1 LHEEIAMRRLLTFVY
16 GLAAYVA
23 CLATLLYLIGFS
35 GALLVPRSVDRGADG
50 SALEAVLVDL
60 LLLAAFGVQH
70 SVMARRGFKDWW
82 TRVVPPAVERSTYVV
97 ATCAVLA
104 LLFRFWLP
112 IEAPVVWHVE
122 PAVAAALLWTV
133 FATGWLLVLVSTFQ
147 IDHFELFGLKQ
158 VLAGVAE
165 RPAPEARFRT
175 PFLYRYVRHPLY
187 AGLLLTFWSVPVM
200 TAGRLLFALGCT
212 VYILIGIA
220 FEERDLLR
228 EFGERYRAY
237 REQVGMLVPQPRS
250 ARETTST

>member
-23 CLATLLYLIGFS
+23 CLAILLYLIGFS
-35 GALLVPRSVDRGADG
+35 GDLLVPRSVDRGADG

-70 SVMARRGFKDWW
+70 SVMARRGFKAWW

-112 IEAPVVWHVE
+112 IAAPVVWRVE
-122 PAVAAALLWTV
+122 HTVGAALLWTV

-158 VLAGVAE
+158 VLARVAE

-237 REQVGMLVPQPRS
+237 REQVGMLVPQPGS
-250 ARETTST
+250 ARGATST